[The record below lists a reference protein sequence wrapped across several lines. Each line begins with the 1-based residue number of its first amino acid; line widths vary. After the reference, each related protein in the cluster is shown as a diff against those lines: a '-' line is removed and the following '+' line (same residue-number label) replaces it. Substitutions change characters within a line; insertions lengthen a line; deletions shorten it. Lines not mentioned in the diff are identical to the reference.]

1 MPFSFL
7 TPNTG
12 TTGNGING
20 NTGTTENTG
29 NGTTENGTTGNGIT
43 REENLKKQGCMS
55 IKNAIANKIQKG
67 DNVTVRKRM
76 PYILIDPFRKP
87 ISGKLQYID
96 LNAGAGSETPNP
108 TITLLCLDD
117 ICKQSKDRYGSKVTS
132 SKSFGNDYCVKFI
145 SASISPTTGGKS
157 RKYKKSKK
165 SRKTRKSRK

>member
-1 MPFSFL
+1 MFFGL
-7 TPNTG
+7 F
-12 TTGNGING
+12 NG
-20 NTGTTENTG
+20 NTGNTG
-29 NGTTENGTTGNGIT
+29 NGTTENGTTENTGNGTNGIT

-67 DNVTVRKRM
+67 DNVTVRKKNIFGFIRN
-76 PYILIDPFRKP
+76 PFRKP

-108 TITLLCLDD
+108 TITILCLDD

>member
-12 TTGNGING
+12 NTGNGING
-20 NTGTTENTG
+20 NGTNGNTG
-29 NGTTENGTTGNGIT
+29 NTGNTGIGTNGIT

-67 DNVTVRKRM
+67 DNVTVRKKNIFGFIRN
-76 PYILIDPFRKP
+76 PFSKP

-117 ICKQSKDRYGSKVTS
+117 ICKQSEDRYGKIVTS

-145 SASISPTTGGKS
+145 SGSISPTTGGKS

-165 SRKTRKSRK
+165 SKKSRKSRK

>member
-1 MPFSFL
+1 MFFGL
-7 TPNTG
+7 F
-12 TTGNGING
+12 NG
-20 NTGTTENTG
+20 NTGNTGNTG
-29 NGTTENGTTGNGIT
+29 NGTTENGTTGNNENGTTGNGIT

-67 DNVTVRKRM
+67 DNVIVRKKNIFGFIRN
-76 PYILIDPFRKP
+76 PFSKP

-108 TITLLCLDD
+108 TITILCLDD

-165 SRKTRKSRK
+165 SRKSRKSRK

>member
-1 MPFSFL
+1 MFFGL
-7 TPNTG
+7 F
-12 TTGNGING
+12 NG
-20 NTGTTENTG
+20 NTGNTG
-29 NGTTENGTTGNGIT
+29 NGTTENGTTENTGNGTNGIT

-67 DNVTVRKRM
+67 DNVTVRKKNIFGFIRN
-76 PYILIDPFRKP
+76 PFRKP

-108 TITLLCLDD
+108 TITILCLDD
-117 ICKQSKDRYGSKVTS
+117 ICKQSKDRYGTKVTS

-165 SRKTRKSRK
+165 SRKTRKYKKSRK

>member
-1 MPFSFL
+1 MFFGL
-7 TPNTG
+7 F
-12 TTGNGING
+12 NG
-20 NTGTTENTG
+20 NTGNTGNTG
-29 NGTTENGTTGNGIT
+29 NGTTENGTTGNGTTGNTENGIT

-67 DNVTVRKRM
+67 DNVTVRKKNIFGFIRN
-76 PYILIDPFRKP
+76 PFRKP

-96 LNAGAGSETPNP
+96 LNAGSETPNP

-117 ICKQSKDRYGSKVTS
+117 ICKQSEDRYGKIVTS

-145 SASISPTTGGKS
+145 SGSISPTTGGKS

-165 SRKTRKSRK
+165 SKKSRKSRK